1 MFYGFKNCFGG
12 QQTIL
17 GVKRTV
23 FLHASVVRTCLG
35 KLCNFRAMEEMEPGS
50 ELNVLLNQLADV
62 SSLLTNAKYR
72 GLINRKPRTEDMQ
85 EAIGKG
91 RPVS

>member
-1 MFYGFKNCFGG
+1 
-12 QQTIL
+12 
-17 GVKRTV
+17 
-23 FLHASVVRTCLG
+23 
-35 KLCNFRAMEEMEPGS
+35 MEPGS